1 MRKCVYGSPDAVGEE
16 EEEDEESCGAG
27 GEARRAATVREA
39 AVPLWT
45 EHRCIVRRELRSPLG
60 VRVGRTTLSMVV
72 AVQCN
77 WRARREHRAESEPS
91 HWFLTYLQVLRSVL
105 QHEQK
110 RDYSITRAQPEIVN
124 YAQR

>member
-1 MRKCVYGSPDAVGEE
+1 
-16 EEEDEESCGAG
+16 
-27 GEARRAATVREA
+27 VREA

-72 AVQCN
+72 AVQCK
-77 WRARREHRAESEPS
+77 WRARHEHRIRAVSLVP
-91 HWFLTYLQVLRSVL
+91 HLFLQVLRSVL

-110 RDYSITRAQPEIVN
+110 RVYSITRAQPEIVN